1 MRKRVLR
8 RCLPRFVCVYASLAV
23 SASCVFSLFSL
34 FSRRNGLKPSTAI
47 ILTVSDAEEHERL
60 SHVAF
65 DAIFRDI
72 DIPGPYAPIVVREG
86 GTNLSSFFEGIT
98 VVEASRDIERE
109 AWGVSF
115 HLFSGIYGASVKPA
129 AIRWLAFSEYE
140 QAWIVEPDV
149 AYTGSWARLFSK
161 YDAVDGSDLVA
172 FNTTFRFGENKTTWN
187 HWRACVYCKYVDPW
201 RRQASLLPAFRISR
215 RLALELF
222 SFLNTSSRSGHHE
235 AMLPTFVTAHD
246 APHGFS
252 WTDLAPDVGYVRWRP
267 VFDDARASS
276 IRRDSLY
283 HPVKSPRAHERLS
296 RAFSRPPP
304 HPASSSHSGPP
315 PDIFLPVVEEI
326 R

>member
-8 RCLPRFVCVYASLAV
+8 RCLPRFVCVFASLAV

-34 FSRRNGLKPSTAI
+34 FSRRNGLKPSMAI

-72 DIPGPYAPIVVREG
+72 DIPGPYAPVVVREG

-140 QAWIVEPDV
+140 QAW
-149 AYTGSWARLFSK
+149 
-161 YDAVDGSDLVA
+161 
-172 FNTTFRFGENKTTWN
+172 N

-222 SFLNTSSRSGHHE
+222 TFLNTSSRSGHHE

-276 IRRDSLY
+276 IRRDALY

-304 HPASSSHSGPP
+304 SPCLIVPLGASA
-315 PDIFLPVVEEI
+315 
-326 R
+326 